1 MHKTFN
7 VRSDKLAHR
16 KRLSR
21 FIRLMERFRPLEL
34 PVTHR
39 HNSVE
44 LFQGGR
50 EFFETFFSA
59 IRSAEQTILLEYYLI
74 HNDHLGAG
82 LANELTA
89 AVQRGVSV
97 KLIYDYIGC
106 IETPASYFKKLS
118 KQGVEL
124 LHFNVPS
131 FKRGFYWFDKRDHR
145 KMMIVDDSLAFLG
158 GFNIGD
164 EYAGCM
170 AEKMSFRD
178 LGFSIRGEAVC
189 ELKSIFYDTWHGE
202 KDENYSRP
210 MTEPWPRQCDSK
222 IGDAAVNIISGGPR
236 QRRSYIREAFQV
248 NIASAAEEI
257 LIATPYF
264 VPGPRIIR
272 SLLRAVRRGV
282 RVRLLLPARS
292 DVPLIL
298 LLGRISYSA
307 LLRGG
312 VEIFELEREILHAK
326 VMLIDAERAVI
337 GSANLDQRSFHRNF
351 EINCMVDNVQFGR
364 QVRELLLE
372 EIDGARVVELDV
384 HERRGFLIR
393 IMERIVNLFGW
404 FL

>member
-1 MHKTFN
+1 MG
-7 VRSDKLAHR
+7 
-16 KRLSR
+16 RL
-21 FIRLMERFRPLEL
+21 RPLEL

-44 LFQGGR
+44 LFHGGR
-50 EFFETFFSA
+50 QFFEAFFTA
-59 IRSAEQTILLEYYLI
+59 IRAAEQTILLEYYLI
-74 HNDHLGAG
+74 HSDRIGTG
-82 LANELTA
+82 LAHELA
-89 AVQRGVSV
+89 EAVQRGVTV

-106 IETPASYFKKLS
+106 LETPASYFNKLS
-118 KQGVEL
+118 RHGVEL
-124 LHFNVPS
+124 IPFNVPS
-131 FKRGFYWFDKRDHR
+131 FKRGFSWFDKRDHR

-164 EYAGCM
+164 EYAGCI
-170 AEKMSFRD
+170 ADKQSFRD
-178 LGFSIRGEAVC
+178 VGFSIRGEAVS
-189 ELKSIFYDTWHGE
+189 ELKAIFHKTWHDE
-202 KDENYSRP
+202 KGGNAASIAP
-210 MTEPWPRQCDSK
+210 LQNVGK
-222 IGDAAVNIISGGPR
+222 VGDAAVNIISGGPH

-292 DVPLIL
+292 DVPLML
-298 LLGRISYSA
+298 LLGRISYA
-307 LLRGG
+307 TLLRGG

-351 EINCMVDNVQFGR
+351 EINCMVDNVQFGEQIR
-364 QVRELLLE
+364 GLLLE
-372 EIDGARVVELDV
+372 EIETARLIELDV
-384 HERRGFLIR
+384 HERRGMLTR
-393 IMERIVNLFGW
+393 GMEKIVNLFGW

>member
-1 MHKTFN
+1 MRSNQFKHK
-7 VRSDKLAHR
+7 

-21 FIRLMERFRPLEL
+21 FIRLLGRLRPLEL

-44 LFQGGR
+44 LFHGGR
-50 EFFETFFSA
+50 QFFEALFAA

-74 HNDHLGAG
+74 HSDHLGAS
-82 LANELTA
+82 LAHELAA
-89 AVQRGVSV
+89 AVQRGVAV
-97 KLIYDYIGC
+97 RLIYDYIGC
-106 IETPASYFKKLS
+106 LDTPASYFKNLSRLGIKL
-118 KQGVEL
+118 L
-124 LHFNVPS
+124 PFNVPS
-131 FKRGFYWFDKRDHR
+131 FKRGLYWFDKRDHR
-145 KMMIVDDSLAFLG
+145 KMTIVDGTVAFLG

-164 EYAGCM
+164 EYAGCIDD
-170 AEKMSFRD
+170 KRSFRD
-178 LGFSIRGEAVC
+178 IGFSIRGEAVA
-189 ELKSIFYDTWHGE
+189 ELEEVFYETWNGE
-202 KDENYSRP
+202 RNDKAVQFAADRP
-210 MTEPWPRQCDSK
+210 RRHDSNS
-222 IGDAAVNIISGGPR
+222 GDAAVNIISGGPL

-292 DVPLIL
+292 DVPLFL
-298 LLGRISYSA
+298 LLGRSSYA
-307 LLRGG
+307 TLLRGG

-326 VMLIDAERAVI
+326 VMLIDAERTVI

-351 EINCMVDNVQFGR
+351 EINCLVDNVQFGGQIR
-364 QVRELLLE
+364 TLLLE
-372 EIDGARVVELDV
+372 EITAACPVELDV
-384 HERRGFLIR
+384 HEQRGVLIR
-393 IMERIVNLFGW
+393 IMERVVSLFGW